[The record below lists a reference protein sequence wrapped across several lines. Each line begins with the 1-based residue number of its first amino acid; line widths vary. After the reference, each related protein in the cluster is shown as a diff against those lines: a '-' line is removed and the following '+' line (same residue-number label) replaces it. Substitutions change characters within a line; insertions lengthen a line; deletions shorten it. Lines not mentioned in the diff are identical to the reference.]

1 MTTSTMKSKHIKRFA
16 VTVAVILFWITV
28 WYVAALLVNSKLLL
42 PTPKDTL
49 LALLALFGTGD
60 FYTVVLFTMLR
71 VISGLVIGIIVGV
84 ILAILC
90 HKFSIVKS
98 IFSPIISVIRA
109 TPVAA
114 FIVLVWVLVKGNGL
128 TVIVA
133 FLMVMPIVWQ
143 NTLDGFEAIPKDLIE
158 VANVFGLTYKKRM
171 RVLLF
176 PILKSFIF
184 PAIITSVGLAW
195 KSEIAAEIIAYTKD
209 SIGMYINDAKVPY
222 QQAPTIF
229 AWTAVIITLSIT
241 LEKLTGILLRRLA
254 K

>member
-1 MTTSTMKSKHIKRFA
+1 M
-16 VTVAVILFWITV
+16 
-28 WYVAALLVNSKLLL
+28 WYVAALLVNARHLL

-49 LALLALFGTGD
+49 FALFDLFGMSK
-60 FYTVVLFTMLR
+60 FYTVVLFTLLR
-71 VISGLVIGIIVGV
+71 VISGLVIGIMVGV
-84 ILAILC
+84 FLAILC
-90 HKFSIVKS
+90 HKFSTLKL
-98 IFSPIISVIRA
+98 FLSPAISVIRA

-114 FIVLVWVLVKGNGL
+114 FIVLLWVLVKGNGL
-128 TVIVA
+128 TIIVA

-143 NTLDGFEAIPKDLIE
+143 NTLDGFESIPKDLIE
-158 VANVFGLTYKKRM
+158 VANVFGLSFKKRM
-171 RVLLF
+171 RVLIF

-229 AWTAVIITLSIT
+229 AWTAVIITLSI
-241 LEKLTGILLRRLA
+241 LFEKLTRTLLRRVS